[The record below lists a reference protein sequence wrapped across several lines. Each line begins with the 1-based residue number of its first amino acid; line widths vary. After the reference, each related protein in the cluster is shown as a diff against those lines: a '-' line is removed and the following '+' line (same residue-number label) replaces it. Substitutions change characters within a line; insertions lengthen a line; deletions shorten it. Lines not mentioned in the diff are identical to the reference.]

1 MNNENDKI
9 EKYTNLYM
17 ALGMCLGVS
26 AGLICGILSLNN
38 MWLGMSLGILI
49 GMCIG
54 IAVGEAKDK
63 RLSQKIMIIRKM
75 ETAKDSKDV
84 VIYVSDKNET
94 EKQYRVTKKKMKE
107 EKFMEGDRV
116 AELSLIHI

>member
-1 MNNENDKI
+1 MPYI
-9 EKYTNLYM
+9 
-17 ALGMCLGVS
+17 S
-26 AGLICGILSLNN
+26 
-38 MWLGMSLGILI
+38 
-49 GMCIG
+49 IG
-54 IAVGEAKDK
+54 IAIGQAKDK

-116 AELSLIHI
+116 AEEVDGSLVSLESK